1 MKRSLSHVGLNE
13 TPGGVV
19 IATVLEIQ
27 YADPPTKAEYEFAR
41 KTGTGAAP
49 ERHSLLA
56 TLGLVLFC
64 GTIVAC
70 SGEAT
75 SDATAGKEAVGEPE
89 AVASAKVS
97 LSLNCDGGTFSKV
110 RLRNTRSRSYEPE
123 GFAAGRRCELTDEAA
138 GVIWVATGEG
148 LALQDA
154 EQKLVFKDDQGRQF
168 GHTCWTTS
176 GTINGV
182 TQTEVILFGPEDSR
196 RITVCC
202 GDNCASA
209 EVE

>member
-1 MKRSLSHVGLNE
+1 M
-13 TPGGVV
+13 P
-19 IATVLEIQ
+19 
-27 YADPPTKAEYEFAR
+27 KASSAEPR
-41 KTGTGAAP
+41 
-49 ERHSLLA
+49 SLLA
-56 TLGLVLFC
+56 TLGPMLVC
-64 GTIVAC
+64 GAIAAC
-70 SGEAT
+70 SGEPT
-75 SDATAGKEAVGEPE
+75 TDATAGKEVAGEPKVE
-89 AVASAKVS
+89 VAAGAGVS
-97 LSLNCDGGTFSKV
+97 LSLNCDGGMFSKV

-123 GFAAGRRCELTDEAA
+123 GFAAGRRCELTDQAA
-138 GVIWVATGEG
+138 GVLWVATGEG
-148 LALQDA
+148 LALEDA

-182 TQTEVILFGPEDSR
+182 TRTEVILFGPEDSR

>member
-1 MKRSLSHVGLNE
+1 MI
-13 TPGGVV
+13 P
-19 IATVLEIQ
+19 
-27 YADPPTKAEYEFAR
+27 
-41 KTGTGAAP
+41 KTGPAFPATAP
-49 ERHSLLA
+49 EPRSLLA
-56 TLGLVLFC
+56 ILGLILVC
-64 GTIVAC
+64 GAIAAC

-75 SDATAGKEAVGEPE
+75 TDATAGKEAAGEPRAE
-89 AVASAKVS
+89 VAAGAGVS
-97 LSLNCDGGTFSKV
+97 LSLNCDGGMFSKI

-123 GFAAGRRCELTDEAA
+123 GFAAGRRCELTDQAA
-138 GVIWVATGEG
+138 GVIWVATGDG
-148 LALQDA
+148 FALQDA

-209 EVE
+209 EIE

>member
-1 MKRSLSHVGLNE
+1 MKRSSWNTNE
-13 TPGGVV
+13 G
-19 IATVLEIQ
+19 
-27 YADPPTKAEYEFAR
+27 ADPCSAGAR
-41 KTGTGAAP
+41 AGTAP

-56 TLGLVLFC
+56 ILGPVLFC
-64 GTIVAC
+64 GAMAAC

-75 SDATAGKEAVGEPE
+75 TDATASKQAVREPKAE
-89 AVASAKVS
+89 AVATAKVS
-97 LSLNCDGGTFSKV
+97 PSLNCDGGTFSKV

-123 GFAAGRRCELTDEAA
+123 GFAAGRRCELTDQVA

-154 EQKLVFKDDQGRQF
+154 EQKLVFKDDQGRQL

-202 GDNCASA
+202 GESCAGA
-209 EVE
+209 EIE